1 VKIKLLAVFLA
12 NMAQQRT
19 RIHTGGAH
27 TLVHIH
33 CNLHNLHP
41 EHHRCQVVMMKELK
55 VPKSMACHL
64 NIVKSIP
71 LFPKLNFSILIH
83 IPRIASTIIISSQI
97 C

>member
-1 VKIKLLAVFLA
+1 MI
-12 NMAQQRT
+12 
-19 RIHTGGAH
+19 
-27 TLVHIH
+27 
-33 CNLHNLHP
+33 
-41 EHHRCQVVMMKELK
+41 KELN